1 MDAKTAYEVLK
12 PLNLS
17 EKEKKELCRLL
28 MGEKPRKRPVKK
40 PVIDPEWALADF
52 NKKLDKNPLFRLIES
67 SGGRTGGI

>member
-28 MGEKPRKRPVKK
+28 MGEKPRKRPAKK
-40 PVIDPEWALADF
+40 PAIDIDLVDAHFRNVLE
-52 NKKLDKNPLFRLIES
+52 KNPLFKRMAES
-67 SGGRTGGI
+67 KP